1 MKIVP
6 TPRFKNELRYIVN
19 FIKLDSSFYAKE
31 FLNDICRRKN
41 KMSIWKNKMSIKIA
55 ILSFRKT

>member
-19 FIKLDSSFYAKE
+19 FIKLDSPFYAKE
-31 FLNDICRRKN
+31 FLNDINSICKN
-41 KMSIWKNKMSIKIA
+41 
-55 ILSFRKT
+55 LSFMPYKNRK

>member
-19 FIKLDSSFYAKE
+19 FIKLDSPF
-31 FLNDICRRKN
+31 
-41 KMSIWKNKMSIKIA
+41 
-55 ILSFRKT
+55 